1 MHRLTTAHALAT
13 GLALA
18 IAPALP
24 ATAAGPMAKLDKT
37 HAIVSVICWRGAY
50 QEGGP
55 LYRIDRGN
63 PASMERLQ
71 LPVPGGVLDDLTFVD
86 FDSATARL
94 SHFAKGRG
102 IGDCGEA
109 ARPSSWT
116 SSVPR

>member
-55 LYRIDRGN
+55 LYRIDR
-63 PASMERLQ
+63 
-71 LPVPGGVLDDLTFVD
+71 
-86 FDSATARL
+86 ATP
-94 SHFAKGRG
+94 
-102 IGDCGEA
+102 
-109 ARPSSWT
+109 RPWNGCNCRSRAGCWT
-116 SSVPR
+116 T